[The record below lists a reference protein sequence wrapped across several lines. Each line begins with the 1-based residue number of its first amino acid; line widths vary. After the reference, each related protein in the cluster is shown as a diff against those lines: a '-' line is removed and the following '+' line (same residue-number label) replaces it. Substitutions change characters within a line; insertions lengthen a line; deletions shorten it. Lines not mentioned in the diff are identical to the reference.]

1 MKTMNDSVIVKA
13 PLAGKQGRDFR
24 PLLRMVALHLLWCDF
39 LALAFHLTFGDSN
52 ASCKD

>member
-24 PLLRMVALHLLWCDF
+24 PLLRMVAEPNTGF
-39 LALAFHLTFGDSN
+39 
-52 ASCKD
+52 ASPLV